1 MKIKSPPGEKVFNVF
16 NVLFMILFS
25 AAALYPF
32 LYLLARSFSVPEA
45 SFTKITIVPQG
56 FVWDNYMRVFRNSDI
71 GTGFKNAILR
81 TVLGTCIN
89 LAFSV
94 LAAYPLSKKYFP
106 HKNFWTGI
114 IIFTMFFSGG
124 MIPSYL
130 LIKRLNLL
138 NTMWA
143 MILPGAI
150 NTYNMIIMRNFFMS
164 LPDSLEEAARID
176 GANDFVVLCR
186 IILPMSKPI
195 IATIA
200 LWSMVGHW
208 NAWFDCLIYIT
219 EPSKQVLQVVMRR
232 IVLEG
237 TAQML
242 NPNSS
247 EFGANEIVNSENIKA
262 ATIMVA
268 TLPIVMVYPF
278 LQKYFVK
285 GIMVGSLKG

>member
-1 MKIKSPPGEKVFNVF
+1 MKIKSTPGEKVFNVF

-25 AAALYPF
+25 AAALDPF

>member
-1 MKIKSPPGEKVFNVF
+1 MKIKSTPGEKVFNVF

-56 FVWDNYMRVFRNSDI
+56 FVWDNYMRVLRNSDI

-81 TVLGTCIN
+81 TVLGTCMN

>member
-1 MKIKSPPGEKVFNVF
+1 MKIKSTPGEKVFNVF

-81 TVLGTCIN
+81 TVVGTCIN

>member
-1 MKIKSPPGEKVFNVF
+1 
-16 NVLFMILFS
+16 MILFS

-56 FVWDNYMRVFRNSDI
+56 FVWDNYMRVLRNSDI

>member
-1 MKIKSPPGEKVFNVF
+1 MKIKSTPGERVFNVF

-56 FVWDNYMRVFRNSDI
+56 FVWDNYMRVLRNSDI

>member
-1 MKIKSPPGEKVFNVF
+1 MKIKSTPGEKVFNVF